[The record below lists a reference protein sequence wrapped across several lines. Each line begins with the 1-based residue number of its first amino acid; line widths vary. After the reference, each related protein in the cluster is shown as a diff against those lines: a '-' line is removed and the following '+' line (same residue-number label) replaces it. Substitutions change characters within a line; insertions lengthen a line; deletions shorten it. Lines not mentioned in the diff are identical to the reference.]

1 MHPSPNSPD
10 AALERMT
17 CAELVQVITLQNA
30 IRDAEAAGEGGAWCA
45 RVLRVELAKLL
56 PPQSFSH
63 PAVIGY
69 TISSP

>member
-1 MHPSPNSPD
+1 MTPSPNSPD

-30 IRDAEAAGEGGAWCA
+30 IRDAEAAGRGKEWCA
-45 RVLRVELAKLL
+45 RALRIELAKLL
-56 PPQSFSH
+56 PPQSFAH

-69 TISSP
+69 SLSSP